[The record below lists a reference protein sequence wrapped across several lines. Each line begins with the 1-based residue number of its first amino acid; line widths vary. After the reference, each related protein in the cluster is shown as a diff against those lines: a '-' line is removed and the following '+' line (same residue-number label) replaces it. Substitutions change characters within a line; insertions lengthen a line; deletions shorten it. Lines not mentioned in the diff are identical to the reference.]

1 MKRVILSIAALLVFA
16 RWPLHTQ
23 SGRTSSLAD
32 AGEGVSAPPDFKVS
46 LIASE
51 PMIANPAAMTV
62 APDGRIF
69 VAEDYVHAEIKGI
82 TRDVVKVLIGAEK
95 GGAATS
101 AVTIAEDLD
110 SVQGLAFHDGKL
122 YIANSPYIDV
132 LPISADN
139 RAGEKTHLI
148 TGIGAGKKGF
158 SPTHQA
164 SGLLVRD
171 GWLYMCHG
179 DQGCK
184 VATREG
190 EVIELDHGAILRC
203 RLDGSELHIYAH
215 GFRNIYG
222 IGMDRLGNAFTREN
236 DNDGRGYNCRSYHLF
251 KGAYFGWPF
260 RWREADSQT
269 PPPDV
274 LSFSRDQGHG
284 SSTMLLWADAP
295 AWPEPFRNVL
305 LCGDW
310 TMAKVMLA
318 RPEKRGATFDLPE
331 TPFIADMHTQ
341 GARYSFRPTA
351 LAFAP
356 DESLIIADMGT
367 VWLHSRERIGR
378 ILRVKYT
385 GPTPPPLGPL
395 AGAALTPRT
404 PTAEL
409 VKKLGSN
416 DGDERGRAALFLG
429 EAKNAGGAPAL
440 LKLLGDADAH
450 VRLRAAGAL
459 SELKNPANTAVLA
472 AAFEK
477 ETDRHVRHAL
487 VMGLRASRDAEGIRE
502 AILAA
507 NPASRESLLYALR
520 DLYDEK
526 AVTVLTDFTASR
538 YSPDLRARAGE
549 FLGVI
554 AKKGRQYI
562 RGGNPA
568 PEESI
573 LTESWFATP
582 RVLARLYELIRD
594 PDRTVQASAL
604 GALQRLGDGKV
615 VEVVLADLK
624 AGKLKLNDSTALI
637 LLRSAGNERAESVL
651 TEYLVA
657 PGSAEAVRFETARYL
672 MLGREPASLEALRA
686 IVSDKAS
693 SPALVLAAMDGL
705 ARRKDT
711 AGTNALIMHLKD
723 GAPET
728 APAAARALGVIHFAG
743 SEAVVTAALA
753 EAAGK
758 GDRALQTQVL
768 IALWRIGD
776 SAAVNACAPLLLAIP
791 PTDEAMQIEI
801 VEACATCLVE
811 RRDPMLV
818 HWLANGRLSR
828 DAGRTIVDLLRNTA
842 KGEFGY
848 FGPPA
853 SHAAAVK
860 KFVEYAAQKFP
871 QWKAPAATPQSGGD
885 DIEATISKLMATA
898 IAGNGDPKS
907 GAAVFMKSACVACH
921 KVKGIGGILGPDLSE
936 IGSQYG
942 RDILADAV
950 LYPSSRILDGYQQTI
965 FQLKDGEVIG
975 GSVQSE
981 SRTLVTVTRADGT
994 VVLVPTRDIS
1004 RRTSARLS
1012 PMPAGLQNMM
1022 TEQEFVDLVVYL
1034 DSLKK

>member
-1 MKRVILSIAALLVFA
+1 MKVTIATFLLITA
-16 RWPLHTQ
+16 SPLLAQ
-23 SGRTSSLAD
+23 SAKTSSLVE
-32 AGEGVSAPPDFKVS
+32 AGEGVLAPPDFKVS
-46 LIASE
+46 IVASE
-51 PMIANPAAMTV
+51 PMIANPAAMCV

-69 VAEDYVHAEIKGI
+69 VAEDYVHAEIKGV
-82 TRDVVKVLIGAEK
+82 TRDVVKVLVGAEK

-110 SVQGLAFHDGKL
+110 SVQGLAFHDGSL

-139 RAGEKTHLI
+139 KLGEKTHLI

-164 SGLLVRD
+164 SGLLVQD
-171 GWLYMCHG
+171 GWLYICHG
-179 DQGCK
+179 DQGCDVTTK
-184 VATREG
+184 EG
-190 EVIELDHGAILRC
+190 ERIILDHGAILRC
-203 RLDGSELHIYAH
+203 RLDGSDLHIYAH

-251 KGAYFGWPF
+251 KGSYFGWPF

-274 LSFSRDQGHG
+274 LSFARDNGHG
-284 SSTMLLWADAP
+284 SSTMLLWADNS
-295 AWPEPFRNVL
+295 AWPEPFRNAM

-318 RPEKRGATFDLPE
+318 TPVKKGATYDLPE
-331 TPFIADMHTQ
+331 TPFIANTL
-341 GARYSFRPTA
+341 GKPGRYSFRPTA
-351 LAFAP
+351 LGFAP
-356 DESLIIADMGT
+356 DQSLIIADMGT

-378 ILRVKYT
+378 ILRVRYT
-385 GPTPPPLGPL
+385 GATPPPLAPP
-395 AGAALTPRT
+395 AAAALKPDA
-404 PTAEL
+404 PAAEL
-409 VKKLGSN
+409 VNKLASS
-416 DGDERGRAALFLG
+416 DADDRGRAALLLG
-429 EAKNAGGAPAL
+429 EAKIAEATPAL
-440 LKLLGDADAH
+440 LRLLGDADAL

-459 SELKNPANTAVLA
+459 SELETSAHTAALA
-472 AAFEK
+472 TAFEN
-477 ETDRHVRHAL
+477 ETDRHVRHAI
-487 VMGLRASRDAEGIRE
+487 VMGLRASRDAEGIRT
-502 AILAA
+502 AILSAKPETRVA
-507 NPASRESLLYALR
+507 LLYALR
-520 DLYDEK
+520 DLYDK
-526 AVTVLTDFTASR
+526 KVVTVLTDFTDAKQA
-538 YSPDLRARAGE
+538 PELRARASE

-573 LTESWFATP
+573 LTESWSATP
-582 RVLARLYELIRD
+582 RILARLYELIRD
-594 PDRTVQASAL
+594 PDKTVQAAAL
-604 GALQRLGDGKV
+604 AALQKLGDMKL
-615 VEVVLADLK
+615 VEVVLTDLN
-624 AGKLKLNDSTALI
+624 AGKSKLDDSTALI

-651 TEYLVA
+651 TKYLLA
-657 PGSAEAVRFETARYL
+657 SGSAEPVRVETARNL
-672 MLGREPASLEALRA
+672 MLGKEPASLAALRG
-686 IVSDKAS
+686 ILSDKAS

-705 ARRKDT
+705 ARRKDIAAT
-711 AGTNALIMHLKD
+711 AALVAHLKN
-723 GAPET
+723 GAPELK
-728 APAAARALGVIHFAG
+728 PAAARALGVIHFAG
-743 SEAVVTAALA
+743 NEASVVAALD
-753 EAAGK
+753 EAASK
-758 GDRALQTQVL
+758 GERALQAQAL

-776 SAAVNACAPLLLAIP
+776 SAAVNACAPRLLAIP
-791 PTDEAMQIEI
+791 PVDEAMQIDI
-801 VEACATCLVE
+801 IEACATCPIE

-853 SHAAAVK
+853 SRAAAVK
-860 KFVEYAAQKFP
+860 KFVEYAAQTFP
-871 QWKAPAATPQSGGD
+871 QWKAPAATPQTGGN
-885 DIEATISKLMATA
+885 DIESTVTKLMAKA
-898 IAGNGDPKS
+898 IAGKGDATS
-907 GAAVFMKSACVACH
+907 GAAVFMKAACVGCH
-921 KVKGIGGILGPDLSE
+921 KVKGVGGILGPDLSE
-936 IGSQYG
+936 IGSQYA
-942 RDILADAV
+942 RDILADSI

-981 SRTLVTVTRADGT
+981 SRTLVTVTRADTT
-994 VVLVPTRDIS
+994 VVLIPTKDIA

-1012 PMPAGLQNMM
+1012 PMPAGLQNLM

-1034 DSLKK
+1034 ESLKK